1 MTNNCLRYYLKNESG
16 DFLMIE
22 DKILEFDALSAVA
35 SFISEVR
42 EDDAN
47 FNKVNSLVIYRG
59 VIDFLQ
65 PRFNVTN
72 LHLHLR
78 YLVEYENKE
87 FEIAFVDDND
97 KIVYI

>member
-22 DKILEFDALSAVA
+22 DKILEFDTLSAVA

-47 FNKVNSLVIYRG
+47 FNKVNPLVIYRG

-72 LHLHLR
+72 LHLC

-87 FEIAFVDDND
+87 FEIAFTDDNG

>member
-22 DKILEFDALSAVA
+22 DKILEFDTLSAVA

-47 FNKVNSLVIYRG
+47 FNKANPLVIYRG

-72 LHLHLR
+72 LHLC

-87 FEIAFVDDND
+87 FEIAFADDNG

>member
-22 DKILEFDALSAVA
+22 DKILEFDTLSADA

-47 FNKVNSLVIYRG
+47 FNKVNPLVIYRG

-65 PRFNVTN
+65 PRFNVTI
-72 LHLHLR
+72 LHLR

-87 FEIAFVDDND
+87 FEIAFTDDNG

>member
-22 DKILEFDALSAVA
+22 DKILEFGTLSAVA

-47 FNKVNSLVIYRG
+47 FNKANPLVIYRG

-72 LHLHLR
+72 LHLR

-87 FEIAFVDDND
+87 FEIAFTDDNG

>member
-22 DKILEFDALSAVA
+22 DKILEFDTLSAVA

-47 FNKVNSLVIYRG
+47 FNRVNPLVIYRG

-72 LHLHLR
+72 LHLC

-87 FEIAFVDDND
+87 FEIAFTDDNG

>member
-1 MTNNCLRYYLKNESG
+1 MTNNYFRYYLKNDSG

-22 DKILEFDALSAVA
+22 DKILEFDTLSAVA
-35 SFISEVR
+35 SFLSEVR

-47 FNKVNSLVIYRG
+47 FNKINPIIIHKGSV
-59 VIDFLQ
+59 DFLQ

-72 LHLHLR
+72 LHLR

>member
-22 DKILEFDALSAVA
+22 DKILEFDTLSAVA

-47 FNKVNSLVIYRG
+47 FNKANPLVIYRG

-72 LHLHLR
+72 LHLR